1 MTLLFLLVF
10 SSYHT
15 KKSNMGESSLF
26 TGQPI
31 FNQLLSLIP
40 RGELNRLGRKYQA
53 DRYCKSFR
61 TYDHLVTM
69 LYSALHQCSS
79 LREVITGM
87 QACAGRLK
95 HLGLRA
101 TPRRSTL
108 ADANERRSAE
118 LFGDLYHYMY
128 QRHYGTS
135 PDSLQKRSKED
146 RLFIVDSTI
155 ISLFSSVMCS
165 TGNYG
170 HNGRKKGGIKAH
182 VLLRAKD
189 NVPALVNLT
198 EGIGGDASFLPKINL
213 PKGSIVVMDKAY
225 RNFKQYRRW
234 TEAGITWI
242 TRLHE
247 RTVYGIERERPLKKT
262 DEQAGVIKD
271 LVIKLGNPRTRY
283 INALQLVRLITFT
296 DVNNNREL
304 QFITNNMHLSAATVA
319 ALYKKRW
326 QIESFFKRI
335 KQNFQLHFFLG
346 DNENAIRI
354 QVWCAL
360 IADLLI
366 KIVHRKIQRR
376 KKWSM
381 ANLTGLLR
389 LHLGTYI
396 NLYKFLTNPEKAL
409 LKYEEPAYN
418 QQMNLFHPPERGA

>member
-1 MTLLFLLVF
+1 MG
-10 SSYHT
+10 
-15 KKSNMGESSLF
+15 KSNFF

-31 FNQLLSLIP
+31 FNQLLSLVP
-40 RGELNRLGRKYQA
+40 RGEINRLSRKYRA

-69 LYSALHQCSS
+69 LYSTLHQCNS

-87 QACAGRLK
+87 QACASRLK
-95 HLGLRA
+95 HLGLRM

-108 ADANERRSAE
+108 ADANERRNAD
-118 LFGDLYHYMY
+118 LFGELYHYLY
-128 QRHYGTS
+128 HRHYGTL
-135 PDSLQKRSKED
+135 PDSLHKRRRDE

-155 ISLFSSVMCS
+155 ISLFSSVMSS

-189 NVPALVNLT
+189 NIPQLVDLT
-198 EGIGGDASFLPKINL
+198 EGKAGDASFLPKINL

-225 RNFKQYRRW
+225 RNFQQYIRW
-234 TEAGITWI
+234 HKGGITWI

-247 RTVYGIERERPLKKT
+247 RTVYHVQ
-262 DEQAGVIKD
+262 EQQQVSEADQQSGVLED
-271 LVIKLGNPRTRY
+271 LRIQLGNPRTHY
-283 INALQLVRLITFT
+283 INAVQQARLIIFN
-296 DVNNNREL
+296 DAQNNRQL
-304 QFITNNMHLSAATVA
+304 QFITNNMRLSAAA
-319 ALYKKRW
+319 IADLYKRRW

-335 KQNFQLHFFLG
+335 KQHFQLHFFLG

-366 KIVHRKIQRR
+366 KIVHHKVHRR
-376 KKWSM
+376 KRWSM
-381 ANLTGLLR
+381 ANLTGLIR

-396 NLYKFLTNPEKAL
+396 NLYRFLSNPEKAL
-409 LKYEEPAYN
+409 LNYEDPS
-418 QQMNLFHPPERGA
+418 QHVQMNLFSSKPRGA